1 MSTPRPSVH
10 YTVTQ
15 HGAVAKPCVTIRKT
29 RDGVAVEVTAYGRT
43 VFTAAAQ
50 AVAAYRSV
58 MAAVKEEGA

>member
-29 RDGVAVEVTAYGRT
+29 RDGVAVEVTAYGQT
-43 VFTAAAQ
+43 VFKAAAS
-50 AVAAYRSV
+50 ALAAYQSLV
-58 MAAVKEEGA
+58 AAVKKDEA